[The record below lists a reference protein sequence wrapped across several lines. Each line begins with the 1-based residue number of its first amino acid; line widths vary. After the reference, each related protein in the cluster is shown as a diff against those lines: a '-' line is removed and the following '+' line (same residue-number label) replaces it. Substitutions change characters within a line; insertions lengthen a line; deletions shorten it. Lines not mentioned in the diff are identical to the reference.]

1 MVRGIRGATTVM
13 KDTPEAVKQAT
24 KALVAQMINDNN
36 VEIENLASVMFS
48 VTSDICSEFP
58 AVAVRELGWNDV
70 PLLNFQ
76 EMDKQNALKMCI
88 RVLMH
93 WNTGQ
98 SQASINHVYLEGA
111 KVLRPD
117 LLK

>member
-24 KALVAQMINDNN
+24 KVLVAKMLNDNSA
-36 VEIENLASVMFS
+36 EIEDLASVMFS
-48 VTSDICSEFP
+48 VTPDIYSEFP
-58 AVAVRELGWNDV
+58 AVAVRELGWKEV

-76 EMDKQNALKMCI
+76 EMNKQNALKMCI
-88 RVLMH
+88 RILMH
-93 WNTGQ
+93 WNTEQ
-98 SQASINHVYLEGA
+98 TQASMKHVYLEGA
-111 KVLRPD
+111 QVLRPD